1 MSNDLKIK
9 TASGILWK
17 LFERIGAQLVSLIVS
32 IIIARILTPSDYSVV
47 SLVTIFFTFAN
58 VLISGGLNTA
68 LIQKKDA
75 DMEDYSSVLIVSV
88 AFSLVIYLILFITA
102 PYIANAYNV
111 ESITVIIRVMGLALP
126 ITAVKSIWCAYISST
141 LQFKKFFFATLG
153 GTIASAVVG
162 ILLAIKGVGPWAL
175 VAQQMTNTIID
186 TIILILTTRLKLMFR
201 ISWQKLKV
209 LIKYGWKILFSSL
222 IGTTYNSIV
231 PLAIGLKYTNQDL
244 SFYTKGNSFPSL
256 ISTTTTNTLSAVLFP
271 TLAKFQDDKEKLLK
285 YTRLFIRLASF
296 IAFPMML
303 GFFAVADKFVLVI
316 LTEKWID
323 AVPYIK
329 IFCIAYMFEMIHVGN
344 CETIKAM
351 GRSDIYLVMEII
363 KKVGYFLT
371 IGLFLIFTNTPQQL
385 ALAFWVCT
393 CIALIVNSIPNQIL
407 LGYKFKYQ
415 LLDILPNLV
424 TSIIMCV
431 IVSFIGKLNLN
442 IYILLLLQVLTGI
455 VVYLL
460 LNIIIKN
467 SSLLYIVNFIKERF
481 KK

>member
-385 ALAFWVCT
+385 ALAFWACT